1 MQQRRLNAIQ
11 RRLAQR
17 MRKRGL
23 AAPRARVLLPAPAS
37 PASEQRVPALG
48 IVADACGNGTAIL
61 HLLRQQTRHWA
72 AFIGCIDALLLV
84 LAVTIAVRVR
94 YFIDAASYTAA
105 VERLSWRAGI
115 FAAAIVLCLFA
126 LGLYRT
132 QAREIRGLL
141 IRQMVGF
148 ALGGLLLM
156 ILYYAMPQAYIGRGV
171 TVLALVAGYALIAAW
186 HLLIAKIMD
195 AQVCKRR
202 ILVLGTGHQAAYLLQ
217 RMGEESARQTFQ
229 IVGYV
234 PVSGEATRIPHSKLL
249 YVDADLRVWA
259 TRRQI
264 DEIVVVPDD
273 GRGALPMDA
282 LLECKQHGI
291 EVTNLVRFL
300 ERESGKVRLDTPP
313 SWLVFSRGFHASPL
327 RRACKRLFDILS
339 AVSILAGTWPVM
351 LCVAAAIRLGSGTG
365 QPILYAQERVGE
377 HGRIFRL
384 YKFRSMRTDA
394 EAGGVARWA
403 STNDERVTRI
413 GRIIRRLRL
422 DELPQ
427 LWNVLNG
434 TMSFIGP
441 RPERPQF
448 VTELAKSIP
457 YYTLRHCVKPGMSGW
472 AQLRYRYG
480 SSVEDAAEK
489 LTFDLFYVKNHSLWF
504 DLRIF
509 LQTVEIVLFG
519 RGAR

>member
-1 MQQRRLNAIQ
+1 MP
-11 RRLAQR
+11 
-17 MRKRGL
+17 G
-23 AAPRARVLLPAPAS
+23 
-37 PASEQRVPALG
+37 LG
-48 IVADACGNGTAIL
+48 IVADARSNGTTIL
-61 HLLRQQTRHWA
+61 RLLRQQTRHWV

-84 LAVTIAVRVR
+84 LAIAIAARVR

-105 VERLSWRAGI
+105 VEWLSWRAGI

-132 QAREIRGLL
+132 QAREVRGLL

-148 ALGGLLLM
+148 ALGSLLLT
-156 ILYYAMPQAYIGRGV
+156 ILYYALPQTYIGRGV
-171 TVLALVAGYALIAAW
+171 MALALVAGFVLVAAW
-186 HLLIAKIMD
+186 HLLIAKVMD
-195 AQVCKRR
+195 TQVCKRR
-202 ILVLGTGHQAAYLLQ
+202 ILVLGAGHQAAYLAQ
-217 RMGEESARQTFQ
+217 RMGERSGRQTFQ

-234 PVSGEATRIPHSKLL
+234 PVSGEATRIHHSQLL
-249 YVDADLRVWA
+249 YVNANLHAWA
-259 TRRQI
+259 THRHI

-273 GRGALPMDA
+273 GRGTLPMGA

-291 EVTNLVRFL
+291 EVTDLVRFL

-313 SWLVFSRGFHASPL
+313 SWLVFSQGFRVSPL

-339 AVSILAGTWPVM
+339 AVLILAGTWPLM
-351 LCVAAAIRLGSGTG
+351 LFVAAAIRLGSGTG

-457 YYTLRHCVKPGMSGW
+457 YYTLRHCVKPGLSGW

-480 SSVEDAAEK
+480 ASVEDAAEK